1 LFALAQLRWSK
12 ALSLFD
18 PFLTVV
24 SVTDVILM
32 VEDEPFIAI
41 DMEETL
47 LKAGYSVEARSSRT
61 DALKWLS
68 ENTPSVAILDVY
80 LKDGD
85 GTEIALILQTR
96 GVPIIFCSGGS
107 PNDLPED
114 FRASSWVHKPYMD
127 GELLRAVSKAR
138 EPALSNQVLI
148 ARE

>member
-1 LFALAQLRWSK
+1 M
-12 ALSLFD
+12 SLFD

-47 LKAGYSVEARSSRT
+47 LKAGYTVEARSSRT

-68 ENTPSVAILDVY
+68 HNTPTVAILDIH

-85 GTEIALILQTR
+85 GTEIALILQAR

-114 FRASSWVHKPYMD
+114 FRAASWVHKPYMD
-127 GELLRAVSKAR
+127 GELLRAVSNATGTAMSVPEMEAR
-138 EPALSNQVLI
+138 P
-148 ARE
+148 

>member
-1 LFALAQLRWSK
+1 V
-12 ALSLFD
+12 SLFD
-18 PFLTVV
+18 PFLPVV
-24 SVTDVILM
+24 SLADVILM

-47 LKAGYSVEARSSRT
+47 VKAGYTVEARSSRT

-85 GTEIALILQTR
+85 GTEIALILRDR

-114 FRASSWVHKPYMD
+114 FRAASWVHKPYMD
-127 GELLRAVSKAR
+127 GELLHAVSKIRGAAPSV
-138 EPALSNQVLI
+138 EEMEAQP
-148 ARE
+148 